1 MNDRPAAS
9 RPRRGPHRDPDAHEA
24 VLAATRELVAEVGYR
39 GVTMDKIASRAGVAR
54 MTVYR
59 WWPNKAA
66 VITEAVA
73 DRLAPG
79 PAPDTGDPREDA
91 LEWLR
96 NLVRTLTLLGDP
108 SVVTGALTER
118 GEAGRADLRDLLRAH
133 AEPAALLLRNGV
145 ARGRLPR
152 KLPVDAVVDG
162 WIGYAVYRTVFL
174 GQEIAEE
181 DLLDLVGLLPP
192 PPSAVDGTAADGTAG

>member
-1 MNDRPAAS
+1 MNDPSAVP
-9 RPRRGPHRDPDAHEA
+9 RPRRGPRRDPDAHEA
-24 VLAATRELVAEVGYR
+24 VLAATRELVAELGYK
-39 GVTMDKIASRAGVAR
+39 GVTMDRIASRAGVAR

-79 PAPDTGDPREDA
+79 PAPDTGDVREDA
-91 LEWLR
+91 LLWLR
-96 NLVRTLTLLGDP
+96 GLVRTLTLLGDP

-133 AEPAALLLRNGV
+133 SEPASRLLRKGV
-145 ARGRLPR
+145 AQGLLPR
-152 KLPVDAVVDG
+152 DLPVEAVVDS
-162 WIGYAVYRTVFL
+162 WVGYVVYRTVFL
-174 GQEIAEE
+174 GQEITEAG
-181 DLLDLVGLLPP
+181 LLDLVRLLPP
-192 PPSAVDGTAADGTAG
+192 PPGASGTGAG

>member
-1 MNDRPAAS
+1 MDDERPAT
-9 RPRRGPHRDPDAHEA
+9 RPRRGPHRDPEAHEA
-24 VLAATRELVAEVGYR
+24 VLAATRELVAELGYK
-39 GVTMDKIASRAGVAR
+39 GVTMDRIASRAGVAR

-79 PAPDTGDPREDA
+79 PAPDTGDVREDA
-91 LEWLR
+91 LLWLR

-133 AEPAALLLRNGV
+133 AERAALLLRNGV
-145 ARGRLPR
+145 ARGGLPEG
-152 KLPVDAVVDG
+152 LPVDTIVDS
-162 WIGYAVYRTVFL
+162 WTGYVVYRTVFL
-174 GQEIAEE
+174 GQEITEA
-181 DLLDLVGLLPP
+181 DLLGLVRLLPESGEAP
-192 PPSAVDGTAADGTAG
+192 DAEAG

>member
-1 MNDRPAAS
+1 MDDERPAA
-9 RPRRGPHRDPDAHEA
+9 RTRRGPHRDPEAHEA
-24 VLAATRELVAEVGYR
+24 VLAATRELVAELGYK
-39 GVTMDKIASRAGVAR
+39 GVTMDRIASRAGVAR

-79 PAPDTGDPREDA
+79 PAPDTGDVREDA
-91 LEWLR
+91 LLWLR

-133 AEPAALLLRNGV
+133 AERAALLLRNGV
-145 ARGRLPR
+145 ARGGLPEG
-152 KLPVDAVVDG
+152 LPVDTIVDS
-162 WIGYAVYRTVFL
+162 WTGYVVYRTVFL
-174 GQEIAEE
+174 GQEITEA
-181 DLLDLVGLLPP
+181 DLLGLVRLLPESGEAP
-192 PPSAVDGTAADGTAG
+192 GAEAG

>member
-1 MNDRPAAS
+1 MDDRSAAP
-9 RPRRGPHRDPDAHEA
+9 RPRRGPHRDPEAHAA
-24 VLAATRELVAEVGYR
+24 VLAATRELVAELGYK
-39 GVTMDKIASRAGVAR
+39 GVTMDRIASRAGVAR

-79 PAPDTGDPREDA
+79 PAPDTGDVREDA
-91 LEWLR
+91 LLWLR

-118 GEAGRADLRDLLRAH
+118 GEAGRADLRDLLKAH
-133 AEPAALLLRNGV
+133 SEPASLLLRDGV
-145 ARGRLPR
+145 ARGGLPQDAP
-152 KLPVDAVVDG
+152 LEAIVDSWV
-162 WIGYAVYRTVFL
+162 GYVVYRTVFL
-174 GQEIAEE
+174 GQEIADA
-181 DLLDLVGLLPP
+181 DLLDLVRLLPP
-192 PPSAVDGTAADGTAG
+192 APGASGAGAG

>member
-1 MNDRPAAS
+1 MDDERPAA
-9 RPRRGPHRDPDAHEA
+9 RPRRGPHRDPEAHEA
-24 VLAATRELVAEVGYR
+24 VLAATRELVAELGYK
-39 GVTMDKIASRAGVAR
+39 GVTMDRIASRAGVAR

-79 PAPDTGDPREDA
+79 PAPDTGDVREDA
-91 LEWLR
+91 LLWLR

-133 AEPAALLLRNGV
+133 AERAALLLRNGV
-145 ARGRLPR
+145 TRGGLPEG
-152 KLPVDAVVDG
+152 LPVDTIVDS
-162 WIGYAVYRTVFL
+162 WTGYVVYRTVFL
-174 GQEIAEE
+174 GQENTEA
-181 DLLDLVGLLPP
+181 DLLGLVRLLPESGEAP
-192 PPSAVDGTAADGTAG
+192 PAAPGTEAG

>member
-9 RPRRGPHRDPDAHEA
+9 RPRRGPHRDPAAHEA
-24 VLAATRELVAEVGYR
+24 VLAATRELIAEFGYQ
-39 GVTMDKIASRAGVAR
+39 GVTMDKIASRAGVAK

-73 DRLAPG
+73 DRLAPQA
-79 PAPDTGDPREDA
+79 APDTGDLREDA
-91 LEWLR
+91 LLWLR

-118 GEAGRADLRDLLRAH
+118 GEAGRAELRDLLRAH
-133 AEPAALLLRNGV
+133 ADPATLLLGNGV
-145 ARGRLPR
+145 ARGLLPR
-152 KLPVDAVVDG
+152 DLPVEAVVDG
-162 WIGYAVYRTVFL
+162 WIGYVVYRTVFL
-174 GQEIAEE
+174 GQEIAEA
-181 DLLDLVGLLPP
+181 DLLDVVSLLPP
-192 PPSAVDGTAADGTAG
+192 PPSAADGTAG

>member
-1 MNDRPAAS
+1 MDDERPAA

-24 VLAATRELVAEVGYR
+24 VLSATRELVAELGYK
-39 GVTMDKIASRAGVAR
+39 GVTMDRIASRAGVAR

-79 PAPDTGDPREDA
+79 PAPDTGDVREDA
-91 LEWLR
+91 LLWLR

-108 SVVTGALTER
+108 GVVTGALTER

-133 AEPAALLLRNGV
+133 AEPAARLMRNGV
-145 ARGRLPR
+145 ARGGLPEG
-152 KLPVDAVVDG
+152 LPLDAIVDS
-162 WIGYAVYRTVFL
+162 WIGYVVYRTVFL
-174 GQEIAEE
+174 GQEITET
-181 DLLDLVGLLPP
+181 DLLDLVRLLPTSP
-192 PPSAVDGTAADGTAG
+192 GRSAG

>member
-1 MNDRPAAS
+1 MDDERPAA
-9 RPRRGPHRDPDAHEA
+9 RPRRGPHRDPEAHEA
-24 VLAATRELVAEVGYR
+24 VLAATRELVAELGYK
-39 GVTMDKIASRAGVAR
+39 GVTMDRIASRAGVAR

-79 PAPDTGDPREDA
+79 PAPDTGDVREDA
-91 LEWLR
+91 LLWLR

-133 AEPAALLLRNGV
+133 AERAALL
-145 ARGRLPR
+145 P
-152 KLPVDAVVDG
+152 
-162 WIGYAVYRTVFL
+162 
-174 GQEIAEE
+174 
-181 DLLDLVGLLPP
+181 
-192 PPSAVDGTAADGTAG
+192 

>member
-1 MNDRPAAS
+1 MDHDDRPAGS

-24 VLAATRELVAEVGYR
+24 VLAATRELVAELGYK
-39 GVTMDKIASRAGVAR
+39 GVTMERIASRAGVAR

-79 PAPDTGDPREDA
+79 PAPDTGDVREDA
-91 LEWLR
+91 LLWLR
-96 NLVRTLTLLGDP
+96 GLVRTLTLLGDP

-118 GEAGRADLRDLLRAH
+118 GEPGRAELRDLLKAH
-133 AEPAALLLRNGV
+133 AEPAAELMRNGV
-145 ARGRLPR
+145 ARGGLPDD
-152 KLPVDAVVDG
+152 LPLDAVVDS
-162 WIGYAVYRTVFL
+162 WIGYVVYRTVFL
-174 GQEIAEE
+174 GQEIAEA
-181 DLLDLVGLLPP
+181 DLLDLVRLLPP
-192 PPSAVDGTAADGTAG
+192 PPGPSGGEAG

>member
-1 MNDRPAAS
+1 MDDERPAA
-9 RPRRGPHRDPDAHEA
+9 RPRRGPHRDPEAHEA
-24 VLAATRELVAEVGYR
+24 VLAATRELVAELGYK
-39 GVTMDKIASRAGVAR
+39 GVTMDRIASRAGVAR

-66 VITEAVA
+66 VISEAVA

-79 PAPDTGDPREDA
+79 PAPDTGDVREDA
-91 LEWLR
+91 LLWLR

-133 AEPAALLLRNGV
+133 AERAALLLRNGV
-145 ARGRLPR
+145 ARGGLPEG
-152 KLPVDAVVDG
+152 LPVDTIVDS
-162 WIGYAVYRTVFL
+162 WTGYVVYRTVFL
-174 GQEIAEE
+174 GQEITEA
-181 DLLDLVGLLPP
+181 DLLGLVRLLPESGEAP
-192 PPSAVDGTAADGTAG
+192 PAAPGAEAG